1 MVLSFGVYNTIL
13 LFAISFVCLYNF
25 TKNRHKKKQ
34 LDSLQQ
40 LTIVGIIIG
49 VVFGSIL
56 FLYAPEIDFRTKG
69 IGFAV
74 SVGIYFL
81 IIYRN
86 SLNNTKV
93 RKKLGGPCKI
103 SSNRVQ
109 FYLSRS
115 YLPFEEVVGAAR
127 KEIIFLSISHEI
139 VAQDKEHIIREA
151 IVNRNIRIKVMIL
164 HPRSRYVHYQEHVF
178 GIGVFSM
185 GRADLDRTLERR
197 ITDSLQNLDNI
208 KARLPEEK
216 RNNLTI
222 ETYDYDLSTS
232 LMIIDH
238 GTKNACIKIEEHYST
253 EGSRQ
258 NKLVFFEDNEEY
270 YQTYYE
276 QYENASK
283 PRSGSPILSNT

>member
-1 MVLSFGVYNTIL
+1 MLSFGVYTAIL

-93 RKKLGGPCKI
+93 RKKLGAPCKI
-103 SSNRVQ
+103 SSNRV
-109 FYLSRS
+109 
-115 YLPFEEVVGAAR
+115 
-127 KEIIFLSISHEI
+127 
-139 VAQDKEHIIREA
+139 
-151 IVNRNIRIKVMIL
+151 
-164 HPRSRYVHYQEHVF
+164 
-178 GIGVFSM
+178 
-185 GRADLDRTLERR
+185 
-197 ITDSLQNLDNI
+197 
-208 KARLPEEK
+208 
-216 RNNLTI
+216 
-222 ETYDYDLSTS
+222 
-232 LMIIDH
+232 
-238 GTKNACIKIEEHYST
+238 
-253 EGSRQ
+253 
-258 NKLVFFEDNEEY
+258 
-270 YQTYYE
+270 
-276 QYENASK
+276 
-283 PRSGSPILSNT
+283 